1 MRRSTLLTTLVRA
14 IAVVAASCYDG
25 PVAHRNP
32 NDPATLF
39 IMRLEADKDTISPGD
54 PAVQYTLITEP
65 AFPGY
70 APLWSVS
77 IDALVYHTQNGR
89 FLVTDVPESVI
100 TVQIGARFM
109 NQSVSR
115 ALVIRP
121 TP

>member
-1 MRRSTLLTTLVRA
+1 MFVLT
-14 IAVVAASCYDG
+14 IAVAAGSCYDG
-25 PVAHRNP
+25 PFAHRNP
-32 NDPATLF
+32 NDPAALF
-39 IMRLEADKDTISPGD
+39 TMRVESNKDTISPGD

-70 APLWSVS
+70 APLWSAS
-77 IDALVYHTQNGR
+77 IDTLVYHTHNGR
-89 FLVTDVPESVI
+89 FLATDVPEFAI
-100 TVQIGARFM
+100 TVQIRASFM